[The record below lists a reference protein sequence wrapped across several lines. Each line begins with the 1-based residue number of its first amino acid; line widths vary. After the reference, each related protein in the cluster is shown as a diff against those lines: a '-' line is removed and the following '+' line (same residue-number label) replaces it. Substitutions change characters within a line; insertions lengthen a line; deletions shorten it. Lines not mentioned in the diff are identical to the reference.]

1 VTSALFQDITQHGVV
16 IPYQHFGTA
25 CQSYLQR
32 SRSPRRRLVTFGY
45 SVYIGKGV
53 GSDWLTVGCQPRGL
67 MQCEGDGSEERTLV
81 AQCCCEVK
89 CPGKMKPLP
98 SAGR

>member
-1 VTSALFQDITQHGVV
+1 M
-16 IPYQHFGTA
+16 
-25 CQSYLQR
+25 
-32 SRSPRRRLVTFGY
+32 
-45 SVYIGKGV
+45 